1 MGVVFPFLRE
11 TTMSPINKLNQHNQI
26 KEQTVEQQAVPMDEE
41 QQESNIVDLNRFLN
55 EFGAGLM
62 DSVSKQHPAVYDGV
76 PNAQWDQIMSDL
88 KRQPFDAQRQRIQAV
103 CKLLVE
109 QNEQAAILN
118 GEMGCGKTMMGIA
131 VSAVLFAEGYRR
143 TLVIAPPH
151 LVYKWRREILETIE
165 NAKVWVLNGPDTL
178 RQLLKIRANSQHQ
191 PTVPE
196 FYILGRV
203 RMRMGFDWR
212 SVMVVR
218 RVYERVVIAETQTQ
232 ARRSYIVT
240 HEYAACADCGEFIV
254 NDEGERISA
263 AMFNQNNDSRK
274 QCQYCHAPLWTLK
287 RNKQPKDYRG
297 MVHQSI
303 CQIPTI
309 GPKTADKL
317 LEGFGANT
325 LSTMLSDNVYE
336 FINLM
341 DEEGDL
347 VFSDK
352 QAKRMERA
360 MAKQAFG
367 FGQGGYQP
375 SEFIKR
381 YLPDNFFDL
390 LLVDEGHEYKNAGS
404 AQGQAMGVLADKSR
418 KTVLLTGTL
427 MGGYADDIFYLL
439 WRVMSTRML
448 EDGYQYNSQNSLGT
462 AAMSFMREHGVLK
475 DVFKETS
482 EGNHRT
488 AKGKK
493 MVVHTSK
500 APGFGPKGV
509 IRYVLPYTAFLKLK
523 DIGGNVLP
531 TYQETFMNVCMNE
544 AQAEAYQQLSSHLT
558 YELKQALAKG
568 DKALM
573 GLVLTVLLAWPDICF
588 RDEEVKHPRTRDI
601 LAFVPAVLEEDELS
615 PKELELID
623 ICKANKAKG
632 RKVLVY
638 TVYTGKRDTASR
650 LKRVLEISGFK
661 VAVLR
666 SSIGTDKRED
676 WIMDQVDRGIDV
688 LVCNPELVK
697 TGLDLLDFPTI
708 CFMQSGY
715 NVYTVQ
721 QASRRSWRIGQQQ
734 AVDVYYLGYEKTAQI
749 ACLELMAKKIAVS
762 QSTSG
767 DMPDTGLDVLN
778 SDGDSIEVALAKQLI
793 AA

>member
-1 MGVVFPFLRE
+1 MSE
-11 TTMSPINKLNQHNQI
+11 TDQINNCERSDVDESISDPSLIEELEQDSEHVIELNQ
-26 KEQTVEQQAVPMDEE
+26 
-41 QQESNIVDLNRFLN
+41 FLT
-55 EFGAGLM
+55 EFGMGLM
-62 DSVSKQHPAVYDGV
+62 DAVSKQHPPIYDGT
-76 PNAQWDQIMSDL
+76 PNPHWNQVMDHL
-88 KRQPFDAQRQRIQAV
+88 KRQPFDAQRERVQAV
-103 CKLLVE
+103 CQLLAE
-109 QNEQAAILN
+109 EGESAAVLN

-131 VSAVLFAEGYRR
+131 VSACLFAEGYRR
-143 TLVIAPPH
+143 TLVISPPH

-165 NAKVWVLNGPDTL
+165 DAKVWVLNGPDTL
-178 RQLLKIRANSQHQ
+178 RQLLKIRASQKDK

-212 SVMVVR
+212 PVTMTR
-218 RVYERVVIAETQTQ
+218 RVYERVIVAETQTQ
-232 ARRSYIVT
+232 ARRSYVVT
-240 HEYAACADCGEFIV
+240 HEYAGCPDCGEYIV
-254 NDEGERISA
+254 NEEGERISVA
-263 AMFNQNNDSRK
+263 SFHQGDSRESRK
-274 QCQYCHAPLWTLK
+274 HCQQCQAPLWTLK

-297 MVHQSI
+297 LVHGSM

-317 LEGFGANT
+317 LNGFGAEV

-341 DEEGDL
+341 NEEGEL

-352 QAKRMERA
+352 QAKRMERS
-360 MAKQAFG
+360 MAGQAFG

-381 YLPDNFFDL
+381 YLPDGFFDL
-390 LLVDEGHEYKNAGS
+390 LLVDEGHEYKNSGS
-404 AQGQAMGVLADKSR
+404 AQGQAMGVLSTKAK

-439 WRVMSTRML
+439 WRVLSSRMI
-448 EDGYQYNSQNSLGT
+448 EDGYQYNAQNSLGT

-475 DVFKETS
+475 DVFKETRDA
-482 EGNHRT
+482 NHRT

-493 MVVHTSK
+493 IVVHTSK

-509 IRYVLPYTAFLKLK
+509 ARYVLPYTAFLKLK
-523 DIGGNVLP
+523 DIGGNILP
-531 TYQETFMNVCMNE
+531 PYLETFREVCMSE
-544 AQAEAYQQLSSHLT
+544 AQAEAYTHLSSHLT
-558 YELKQALAKG
+558 DELRKALARG
-568 DKALM
+568 DKTLM
-573 GLVLTVLLAWPDICF
+573 GLVMTVLLAWPDTCF
-588 RDEEVKHPRTRDI
+588 RDEEVIHPRTRKP
-601 LAFVPAVLEEDELS
+601 LSFVPAVFEEDEIS
-615 PKELELID
+615 PKEKELID
-623 ICKANKAKG
+623 LCKANKKAG

-650 LKRVLEISGFK
+650 LKKVLEISGFK

-721 QASRRSWRIGQQQ
+721 QASRRSWRIGQKQ
-734 AVDVYYLGYEKTAQI
+734 AVEVFFLGYEKTAQI
-749 ACLELMAKKIAVS
+749 SCLELMAKKIAVS

-767 DMPDTGLDVLN
+767 EMPETGLDVLN

>member
-1 MGVVFPFLRE
+1 MSE
-11 TTMSPINKLNQHNQI
+11 TDQINNCDRSDVDESTSDPSLIEELEQDSEHVIELNQ
-26 KEQTVEQQAVPMDEE
+26 
-41 QQESNIVDLNRFLN
+41 FLT
-55 EFGAGLM
+55 EFGVGLM
-62 DSVSKQHPAVYDGV
+62 DAVSKQHPPIYDGT
-76 PNAQWDQIMSDL
+76 PNPHWNQVMDHL
-88 KRQPFDAQRQRIQAV
+88 KRQPFEAQRERVQAV
-103 CKLLVE
+103 CQLLAE
-109 QNEQAAILN
+109 EGESAAVLN

-131 VSAVLFAEGYRR
+131 VSACLFAEGYRR
-143 TLVIAPPH
+143 TLVISPPH

-165 NAKVWVLNGPDTL
+165 DAKVWVLNGPDTL
-178 RQLLKIRANSQHQ
+178 RQLLKIRASQKDK

-212 SVMVVR
+212 PVTMTR
-218 RVYERVVIAETQTQ
+218 RVYERVIVAETQTQ
-232 ARRSYIVT
+232 ARRSYVVT
-240 HEYAACADCGEFIV
+240 HEYASCPDCSEYIV
-254 NDEGERISA
+254 NEEGERISVA
-263 AMFNQNNDSRK
+263 SFHQGDSRESRK
-274 QCQYCHAPLWTLK
+274 HCQQCQAPLWTLK
-287 RNKQPKDYRG
+287 RNKQPKDYQG
-297 MVHQSI
+297 LVHDSM

-317 LEGFGANT
+317 LNGFGAEV

-341 DEEGDL
+341 NEDGEL

-352 QAKRMERA
+352 QAKRMERS
-360 MAKQAFG
+360 MARQAFG

-381 YLPDNFFDL
+381 YLPDGFFDL
-390 LLVDEGHEYKNAGS
+390 LLVDEGHEYKNSGS
-404 AQGQAMGVLADKSR
+404 AQGQAMGVLSTKAK

-439 WRVMSTRML
+439 WRVLSSRMI
-448 EDGYQYNSQNSLGT
+448 EDGYQYNAQNSLGT

-475 DVFKETS
+475 DVFKETRDA
-482 EGNHRT
+482 NHRT

-493 MVVHTSK
+493 IVVHTSK

-509 IRYVLPYTAFLKLK
+509 ARYVLPYTAFLKLK
-523 DIGGNVLP
+523 DIGGNILP
-531 TYQETFMNVCMNE
+531 PYLETFREVCMSE
-544 AQAEAYQQLSSHLT
+544 AQAEAYTHLSSHLT
-558 YELKQALAKG
+558 DELRKALARG
-568 DKALM
+568 DKTLM
-573 GLVLTVLLAWPDICF
+573 GLVMTVLLAWPDTCF
-588 RDEEVKHPRTRDI
+588 RDEEVIHPRTRKP
-601 LAFVPAVLEEDELS
+601 LSFVPAVFEEDEIS
-615 PKELELID
+615 PKEKELID
-623 ICKANKAKG
+623 LCKANKKAG

-650 LKRVLEISGFK
+650 LKKVLEISGFK

-676 WIMDQVDRGIDV
+676 WIIDQVDRGIDI

-721 QASRRSWRIGQQQ
+721 QASRRSWRIGQKQ
-734 AVDVYYLGYEKTAQI
+734 AVEVFFLGYEKTAQI
-749 ACLELMAKKIAVS
+749 SCLELMAKKIAVS

-767 DMPDTGLDVLN
+767 EMPETGLDVLN

>member
-1 MGVVFPFLRE
+1 MSE
-11 TTMSPINKLNQHNQI
+11 TDQINNCDRSDVDESTSDPSLIEELEQDSEHVIELNQ
-26 KEQTVEQQAVPMDEE
+26 
-41 QQESNIVDLNRFLN
+41 FLT
-55 EFGAGLM
+55 EFGVGLM
-62 DSVSKQHPAVYDGV
+62 DAVSKQHPPIYDGT
-76 PNAQWDQIMSDL
+76 PNPHWNQVMDHL
-88 KRQPFDAQRQRIQAV
+88 KRQPFEAQRERVQAV
-103 CKLLVE
+103 CQLLAE
-109 QNEQAAILN
+109 EGESAAVLN

-131 VSAVLFAEGYRR
+131 VSACLFAEGYRR
-143 TLVIAPPH
+143 TLVISPPH

-165 NAKVWVLNGPDTL
+165 DAKVWVLNGPDTL
-178 RQLLKIRANSQHQ
+178 RQLLKIRASQKDK

-212 SVMVVR
+212 PVTMTR
-218 RVYERVVIAETQTQ
+218 RVYERVIVAETQTQ
-232 ARRSYIVT
+232 ARRSYVVT
-240 HEYAACADCGEFIV
+240 HEYASCPDCGEYIV
-254 NDEGERISA
+254 NEEGERISVA
-263 AMFNQNNDSRK
+263 SFHQGDSRESRK
-274 QCQYCHAPLWTLK
+274 HCQQCQAPLWTLK
-287 RNKQPKDYRG
+287 RNKQPKDYQG
-297 MVHQSI
+297 LVHDSM

-317 LEGFGANT
+317 LNGFGAEV

-341 DEEGDL
+341 NEDGEL

-352 QAKRMERA
+352 QAKRMERS
-360 MAKQAFG
+360 MARQAFG

-381 YLPDNFFDL
+381 YLPDGFFDL
-390 LLVDEGHEYKNAGS
+390 LLVDEGHEYKNSGS
-404 AQGQAMGVLADKSR
+404 AQGQAMGVLSTKAK

-439 WRVMSTRML
+439 WRVLSSRMI
-448 EDGYQYNSQNSLGT
+448 EDGYQYNAQNSLGT

-475 DVFKETS
+475 DVFKETRDA
-482 EGNHRT
+482 NHRT

-493 MVVHTSK
+493 IVVHTSK

-509 IRYVLPYTAFLKLK
+509 ARYVLPYTAFLKLK
-523 DIGGNVLP
+523 DIGGNILP
-531 TYQETFMNVCMNE
+531 PYLETFREVCMSE
-544 AQAEAYQQLSSHLT
+544 AQAEAYTHLSSHLT
-558 YELKQALAKG
+558 DELRKALARG
-568 DKALM
+568 DKTLM
-573 GLVLTVLLAWPDICF
+573 GLVMTVLLAWPDTCF
-588 RDEEVKHPRTRDI
+588 RDEEVIHPRTRKS
-601 LAFVPAVLEEDELS
+601 LSFVPAVFEEDEIS
-615 PKELELID
+615 PKEKELID
-623 ICKANKAKG
+623 LCKANKKAG

-650 LKRVLEISGFK
+650 LKKVLEISGFK

-676 WIMDQVDRGIDV
+676 WIIDQVDRGIDI

-721 QASRRSWRIGQQQ
+721 QASRRSWRIGQKQ
-734 AVDVYYLGYEKTAQI
+734 AVEVFFLGYEKTAQI
-749 ACLELMAKKIAVS
+749 SCLELMAKKIAVS

-767 DMPDTGLDVLN
+767 EMPETGLDVLN

>member
-1 MGVVFPFLRE
+1 
-11 TTMSPINKLNQHNQI
+11 
-26 KEQTVEQQAVPMDEE
+26 
-41 QQESNIVDLNRFLN
+41 
-55 EFGAGLM
+55 
-62 DSVSKQHPAVYDGV
+62 
-76 PNAQWDQIMSDL
+76 
-88 KRQPFDAQRQRIQAV
+88 
-103 CKLLVE
+103 
-109 QNEQAAILN
+109 
-118 GEMGCGKTMMGIA
+118 
-131 VSAVLFAEGYRR
+131 
-143 TLVIAPPH
+143 
-151 LVYKWRREILETIE
+151 
-165 NAKVWVLNGPDTL
+165 
-178 RQLLKIRANSQHQ
+178 
-191 PTVPE
+191 
-196 FYILGRV
+196 
-203 RMRMGFDWR
+203 
-212 SVMVVR
+212 
-218 RVYERVVIAETQTQ
+218 
-232 ARRSYIVT
+232 
-240 HEYAACADCGEFIV
+240 
-254 NDEGERISA
+254 
-263 AMFNQNNDSRK
+263 
-274 QCQYCHAPLWTLK
+274 
-287 RNKQPKDYRG
+287 
-297 MVHQSI
+297 
-303 CQIPTI
+303 
-309 GPKTADKL
+309 
-317 LEGFGANT
+317 
-325 LSTMLSDNVYE
+325 
-336 FINLM
+336 
-341 DEEGDL
+341 
-347 VFSDK
+347 
-352 QAKRMERA
+352 
-360 MAKQAFG
+360 
-367 FGQGGYQP
+367 
-375 SEFIKR
+375 
-381 YLPDNFFDL
+381 
-390 LLVDEGHEYKNAGS
+390 
-404 AQGQAMGVLADKSR
+404 MGVLADKSR

-493 MVVHTSK
+493 MVVYTSK

>member
-1 MGVVFPFLRE
+1 
-11 TTMSPINKLNQHNQI
+11 MSPINQQNQI
-26 KEQTVEQQAVPMDEE
+26 KEQTVEQQTDSMDEE
-41 QQESNIVDLNRFLN
+41 QAESNIVDLNQFLN

-62 DSVSKQHPAVYDGV
+62 DSVSKQHPPVYDGE
-76 PNAQWDQIMSDL
+76 PNAQWDQIMNDL
-88 KRQPFDAQRQRIQAV
+88 KRHPFDAQRQRIQAV

-109 QNEQAAILN
+109 QNEQAAVLN

-131 VSAVLFAEGYRR
+131 VSAVLFTEGYRR

-212 SVMVVR
+212 PVMVVR

-263 AMFNQNNDSRK
+263 AVFNQSNDSRK
-274 QCQYCHAPLWTLK
+274 NCQYCLAPLWTLK

-297 MVHQSI
+297 MVRQSI

-325 LSTMLSDNVYE
+325 LSTMLADNVYE

-381 YLPDNFFDL
+381 YLPNDFFDL
-390 LLVDEGHEYKNAGS
+390 LLVDEGHEYKNSGS
-404 AQGQAMGVLADKSR
+404 AQGQAMGVLAEKSR

-482 EGNHRT
+482 NGNHRT

-531 TYQETFMNVCMNE
+531 TYQETFMNVRMNE
-544 AQAEAYQQLSSHLT
+544 AQAEAYQQLSNHLT

-568 DKALM
+568 DKTLM
-573 GLVLTVLLAWPDICF
+573 GLVLTVLLAWPDTCF
-588 RDEEVKHPRTRDI
+588 RDEEVKHPRTREV
-601 LAFVPAVLEEDELS
+601 LAYVPAVLEEDELS
-615 PKELELID
+615 PKELELVD

-650 LKRVLEISGFK
+650 LKRVLEISSFK

-676 WIMDQVDRGIDV
+676 WIMDQVDRSIDV

-721 QASRRSWRIGQQQ
+721 QASRRSWRIGQKQ

-749 ACLELMAKKIAVS
+749 SCLELMAKKIAVS

>member
-1 MGVVFPFLRE
+1 
-11 TTMSPINKLNQHNQI
+11 MSEMI
-26 KEQTVEQQAVPMDEE
+26 KKQLDQDDKTAEEE
-41 QQESNIVDLNRFLN
+41 QQQSNIIELPQFLT

-62 DSVSKQHPAVYDGV
+62 DSVSKQHPPVYDGTPDIKRDKV
-76 PNAQWDQIMSDL
+76 MDDL
-88 KRQPFDAQRQRIQAV
+88 KRQPFDAQRERVQAV
-103 CKLLVE
+103 CKLLSDE
-109 QNEQAAILN
+109 GETAAILN

-131 VSAVLFAEGYRR
+131 VSACLFAEGYRR
-143 TLVIAPPH
+143 TLVISPPH

-165 NAKVWVLNGPDTL
+165 DAKVWVLNGPDTL
-178 RQLLKIRANSQHQ
+178 RQLLKIRANSKDK

-196 FYILGRV
+196 FYVLGRV

-212 SVMVVR
+212 PVTQTR
-218 RVYERVVIAETQTQ
+218 RVYERVVVAETMTQ

-240 HEYAACADCGEFIV
+240 HEYASCADCGEFIT
-254 NDEGERISA
+254 NEEDERISVA
-263 AMFNQNNDSRK
+263 VFLQGDTSNTRK
-274 QCQYCHAPLWTLK
+274 QCEHCQAPLWSLK
-287 RNKQPKDYRG
+287 RNKKTKDYRG
-297 MVHQSI
+297 MVRDSM

-317 LEGFGANT
+317 LDGFGAKT

-341 DEEGDL
+341 DEEGEM
-347 VFSDK
+347 VFTDK
-352 QAKRMERA
+352 QAKRMERS

-367 FGQGGYQP
+367 FGQGGYQA

-390 LLVDEGHEYKNAGS
+390 LLVDEGHEYKNSGS
-404 AQGQAMGVLADKSR
+404 AQGQAMGVLAAKAR

-439 WRVMSTRML
+439 WRVLSSRMI
-448 EDGYQYNSQNSLGT
+448 EDGYQYNTQNSLGT

-475 DVFKETS
+475 EVFKES
-482 EGNHRT
+482 SGGNHRT

-509 IRYVLPYTAFLKLK
+509 VSYVLPYTAFLKLK

-531 TYQETFMNVCMNE
+531 PYQETFMNVCMSE
-544 AQAEAYQQLSSHLT
+544 IQAEAYEGLSSHLT
-558 YELKQALAKG
+558 YELRKALSKG
-568 DKALM
+568 DKTLM
-573 GLVLTVLLAWPDICF
+573 GLVLTVLLAWADTCF
-588 RDEEVKHPRTRDI
+588 RDEEVIHPRSRETLI
-601 LAFVPAVLEEDELS
+601 YVPAVLDEDELS
-615 PKELELID
+615 PKEQALVE
-623 ICKANKAKG
+623 ICKANKAQG

-650 LKRVLEISGFK
+650 LKRVLETSGFK

-666 SSIGTDKRED
+666 SSVGTDKRED
-676 WIMDQVDRGIDV
+676 WIMDQVDRGIDIM
-688 LVCNPELVK
+688 VCNPELVK

-721 QASRRSWRIGQQQ
+721 QASRRSWRIGQKQ
-734 AVDVYYLGYEKTAQI
+734 AVDVHYLGYEKTAQI

-778 SDGDSIEVALAKQLI
+778 SDGDSIEVALAKRLI